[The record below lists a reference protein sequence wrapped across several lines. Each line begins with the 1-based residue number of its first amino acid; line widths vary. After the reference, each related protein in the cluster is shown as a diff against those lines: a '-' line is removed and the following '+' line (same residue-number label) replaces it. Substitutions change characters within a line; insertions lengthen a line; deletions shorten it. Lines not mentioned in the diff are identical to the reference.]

1 MYDRKKSKMGFLTY
15 QLDRYLEPLKLGKD
29 KIFKLLNDDL
39 ARWVSNLEKVPS
51 ETSTSHDMKTILDN
65 QSFCDLSDFDLDES
79 YGLDK
84 AVSPVK

>member
-1 MYDRKKSKMGFLTY
+1 MYDRKESKKGFLTY

-39 ARWVSNLEKVPS
+39 ARWVFNLETASIPS

-65 QSFCDLSDFDLDES
+65 
-79 YGLDK
+79 
-84 AVSPVK
+84 